1 MVLLTYIQSLNNAA
15 QAGLTKFIFG
25 QAASMMLRDVYIT
38 SGTAL
43 LIILTVLVFW
53 KELKLIAFDTEYAET
68 LQIPVTAVTVI
79 YRAMLILTVI
89 IGIQTVGAVLISS
102 LLIAPAAGARQWTD
116 KLGTMTVLAGLFGAL
131 SGIGGVW
138 WSASVSKLPTGPAII
153 IMLSVFVLTSLLL
166 SPKYGILCRL
176 KRRLAVFHERAK

>member
-1 MVLLTYIQSLNNAA
+1 
-15 QAGLTKFIFG
+15 
-25 QAASMMLRDVYIT
+25 
-38 SGTAL
+38 
-43 LIILTVLVFW
+43 
-53 KELKLIAFDTEYAET
+53 
-68 LQIPVTAVTVI
+68 
-79 YRAMLILTVI
+79 MLILTVI

-176 KRRLAVFHERAK
+176 KRRLAVFHERTK